1 MKQYVDLESAEKR
14 LEYIL
19 LLLFVLLAVV
29 IATGVY
35 FQAHGIDHDRLLIP
49 VFFTICGTYFLLF
62 GRNALANGSLT
73 AKWTPFY
80 IYALLKFV
88 FTRLL
93 SLPNEKAVAITR
105 KIIGGLAL
113 FVSAVCFSFAGWDI
127 VRHL

>member
-1 MKQYVDLESAEKR
+1 MKQYFDLDSAEKR

-19 LLLFVLLAVV
+19 LFLFVLLAVV

-49 VFFTICGTYFLLF
+49 VFFAICGTYFLLF
-62 GRNALANGSLT
+62 GRNALSNGKLT

-80 IYALLKFV
+80 IFALLKFAL
-88 FTRLL
+88 TRLL
-93 SLPNEKAVAITR
+93 SLPKEKAVAVTR

-113 FVSAVCFSFAGWDI
+113 FVSAVCFSFAVWDI
-127 VRHL
+127 ARHL